1 MSDRGSKAGSF
12 HEDASNGETEI
23 PLNIPED
30 EPKVQPDEQPPPEII
45 YQNTPPS
52 REPKNVRINLYDR
65 DPTNMNELVKVQ
77 FDDIFAEP
85 VGTHSFDGVWTASH
99 TVFTGTKHWCY
110 RILSAVCALPC
121 SFCWGLHFACLS
133 FNYIWSIQ
141 PSLRSFSIQIGP
153 IAKVWKAESPTLP
166 SSSCWDPRVDRIYQ
180 NESPSKA
187 PASVRISLYDRDP
200 SNINEIVRVQFE
212 DLFTEPEGSHSIDG
226 VWRTSYRVFTGT
238 KHWCY
243 RILSAIFAVPCAF
256 CWGVTFCLSDIFSH
270 LDYTAIIKVL

>member
-153 IAKVWKAESPTLP
+153 IAKVWSM
-166 SSSCWDPRVDRIYQ
+166 C
-180 NESPSKA
+180 
-187 PASVRISLYDRDP
+187 VR
-200 SNINEIVRVQFE
+200 
-212 DLFTEPEGSHSIDG
+212 
-226 VWRTSYRVFTGT
+226 
-238 KHWCY
+238 
-243 RILSAIFAVPCAF
+243 AF
-256 CWGVTFCLSDIFSH
+256 CDPLFESIGFIFSK
-270 LDYTAIIKVL
+270 IKISFKRD